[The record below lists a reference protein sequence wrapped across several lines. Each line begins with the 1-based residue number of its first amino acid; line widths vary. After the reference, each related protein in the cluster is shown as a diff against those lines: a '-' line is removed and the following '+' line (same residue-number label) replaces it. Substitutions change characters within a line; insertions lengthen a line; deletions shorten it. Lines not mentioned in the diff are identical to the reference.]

1 MGLGG
6 GDLLDLERKR
16 GRESFCC
23 WWWRS
28 EEVEQGESFSSFFPR
43 AFCFFAFLSLFGFF
57 HEPISSRSRPF
68 RPRSARPR
76 TRTRS
81 KRPRG
86 GGGTPAKAL
95 NSAPLSSDST
105 NKPTEEA
112 LSWLI
117 SKKSKSRKRRGLAL
131 GNSVPQTRLRA
142 PFRGLPDLLLLFRF
156 ALMRPFNQMV
166 LLIRRRGENKVGK
179 AANAACLAITF
190 FLF

>member
-81 KRPRG
+81 K
-86 GGGTPAKAL
+86 
-95 NSAPLSSDST
+95 LSSDST